1 MAGNSSRNKG
11 ANAER
16 EIVRLL
22 QPIVDKIYVA
32 YDMQEIPLLERNTLQ
47 CNKGG
52 SDIAGL
58 EWMALEI
65 KRHESLSLELWWEQC
80 LSQSKRGQTPI
91 LLYRQNGRKWRCQTH
106 GALLFGN
113 DISSGHSIIRVDL
126 NIDDFLAWFENK
138 VETMLLIKSKQQGA
152 EVRRWPPAPPKD

>member
-1 MAGNSSRNKG
+1 MAGNQSRNKG

-16 EIVRLL
+16 EIVRML
-22 QPIVDKIYVA
+22 QPIVDKIYKV
-32 YDMQEIPLLERNTLQ
+32 YDMEEIPLLERNTLQ

-65 KRHESLSLELWWEQC
+65 KRQETLDLDKWWEQ
-80 LSQSKRGQTPI
+80 SRAATKKGQTTI

-106 GALLFGN
+106 GALIYGN
-113 DISSGHSIIRVDL
+113 DIASGHSIIRVDF
-126 NIDDFLAWFENK
+126 NIEDFLDWFANK
-138 VETMLLIKSKQQGA
+138 VETMLLIKSKQQGI
-152 EVRRWPPAPPKD
+152 EIKRWPPAPPKD